1 MGKPQKFKA
10 PTETSGQKSLKR
22 FTPVV
27 SESDYSQMDATAL
40 FSDRSKARSIFGTTS
55 SFDSMKL
62 SAGSLEE
69 SASILITDGDWERR
83 PYVYVNSTIV
93 RPISGRR

>member
-1 MGKPQKFKA
+1 MGKPKKFKA
-10 PTETSGQKSLKR
+10 PTETSDRMSLKR
-22 FTPVV
+22 STPIV
-27 SESDYSQMDATAL
+27 SESDYSKMDATAP

-69 SASILITDGDWERR
+69 SASILITDGDRERR
-83 PYVYVNSTIV
+83 SYVYVNSTIV
-93 RPISGRR
+93 RPMSGRR

>member
-1 MGKPQKFKA
+1 MGKPKKFKA
-10 PTETSGQKSLKR
+10 PKETSDRNSLNRLK
-22 FTPVV
+22 PVV
-27 SESDYSQMDATAL
+27 SESDYSQVDATAP

-62 SAGSLEE
+62 SAGSFEE
-69 SASILITDGDWERR
+69 SASIFITDGDKERR
-83 PYVYVNSTIV
+83 PYEYVHSTIV